1 MWTWWEIEI
10 EIVSVS
16 FGWGSVEGGEGG
28 GSCVLVLES
37 LGRRGR
43 KMLICCFGEI
53 LDIGY
58 LMGYI
63 K

>member
-1 MWTWWEIEI
+1 M
-10 EIVSVS
+10 SVS